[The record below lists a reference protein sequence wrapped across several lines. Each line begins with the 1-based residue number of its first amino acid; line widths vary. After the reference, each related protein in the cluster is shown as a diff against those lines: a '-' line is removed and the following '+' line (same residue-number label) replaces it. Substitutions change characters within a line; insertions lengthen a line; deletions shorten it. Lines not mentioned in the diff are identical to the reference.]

1 MGTIYKCCCSACSH
15 DFTIY
20 DGDGMHSIGLICNG
34 CGKRSSIPRQAPRP
48 PREGR
53 DVPSFL
59 QTSRYFSLPPIPD
72 ADIRRFTAK
81 ELLNIEAL
89 CKTSGSEDTDQWD
102 EFETAALIAQK
113 NPCQCGGRVD
123 LAAKTARTGTPNG
136 KTRCPA
142 CRSHQ
147 ITATNTGAW
156 D

>member
-34 CGKRSSIPRQAPRP
+34 CGQRSGIPRHAPRP

-59 QTSRYFSLPPIPD
+59 QTSRYFSLPPISE
-72 ADIRRFTAK
+72 AEIRRFTAQ
-81 ELLNIEAL
+81 ELLNIYEIGKSA
-89 CKTSGSEDTDQWD
+89 GSEDTDRWD
-102 EFETAALIAQK
+102 DFELAALIAQK
-113 NPCQCGGRVD
+113 NPCECNGLVD
-123 LAAKTARTGTPNG
+123 LAAKTKGTGGPNAM
-136 KTRCPA
+136 TRCPA
-142 CRSHQ
+142 CRSDQ
-147 ITATNTGAW
+147 ITATNAGAW